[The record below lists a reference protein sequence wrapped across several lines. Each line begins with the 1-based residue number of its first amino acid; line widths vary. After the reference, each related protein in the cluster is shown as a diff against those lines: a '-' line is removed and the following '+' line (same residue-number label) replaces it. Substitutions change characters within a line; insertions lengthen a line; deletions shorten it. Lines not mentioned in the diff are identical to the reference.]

1 MYASK
6 LIQTLQNLT
15 EIHGDKPVT
24 LAVGSYEY
32 SASIPDHCP
41 EGPLPNVGEAQR
53 QNPPERFVIEARDDI
68 ADID

>member
-6 LIQTLQNLT
+6 LIETLQNLT

-24 LAVGSYEY
+24 LAVGPYEY
-32 SASIPDHCP
+32 SASVPDHCH
-41 EGPLPNVGEAQR
+41 EGPLPNVGEAQK